1 VYCWVLP
8 AHTLRDRKEA
18 TVSEQDK
25 QELLDAAKRAMEKLD
40 ALSKEEK
47 IARLKQVGILSE
59 DGQLSERYG
68 GPGRA
73 QTDAPDAVGAG

>member
-1 VYCWVLP
+1 
-8 AHTLRDRKEA
+8 
-18 TVSEQDK
+18 VSEQDK

-68 GPGRA
+68 GPGRT
-73 QTDAPDAVGAG
+73 QTDASDAGQAG